1 MGRSEGKRDRRR
13 MIRETRERLGE
24 KRRER
29 HNIMGMRGGR
39 ERV

>member
-1 MGRSEGKRDRRR
+1 

-29 HNIMGMRGGR
+29 HNIMVMRGGGER
-39 ERV
+39 EYD